1 MNWKQIYTASTP
13 EEQLENLNDMLKMI
27 EARKTRKV
35 LVHGRLIRDRRGGQ
49 SAHFL
54 NDRRRGKY
62 IPFFGLYK
70 LALWVLLLAMTASTW
85 VLLWSRPAQGVY
97 FLSAYLGTI
106 LMIFLIKPMRAR
118 MKNMPVN
125 YQP

>member
-1 MNWKQIYTASTP
+1 MNWKQIHTASNP
-13 EEQLENLNDMLKMI
+13 EEQLEDLHEMIRMI

-35 LVHGRLIRDRRGGQ
+35 LVHGRLIRDRRRGQ
-49 SAHFL
+49 FAHLL
-54 NDRRRGKY
+54 NDRRRRKY

-85 VLLWSRPAQGVY
+85 VLLWSRPTQGVY

-106 LMIFLIKPMRAR
+106 LMIFMIKPMRR
-118 MKNMPVN
+118 R
-125 YQP
+125 QLQTI